1 MQTQD
6 IKLTKGQEALY
17 NELTK
22 GKRITRKQH
31 EVLIKIIYNYTF
43 SSFYYKVQGIVSSY
57 HFSYQQ
63 GEKEPEH
70 SSFHFP
76 GEQQPLSQLE

>member
-1 MQTQD
+1 MRYMNPFYLNQYLSYSDYQYYRMTPT
-6 IKLTKGQEALY
+6 TKS
-17 NELTK
+17 N
-22 GKRITRKQH
+22 R
-31 EVLIKIIYNYTF
+31 IYNYTF

-76 GEQQPLSQLE
+76 GEQQPLSQID